1 MMRATVKVGH
11 VLRRAVHE
19 HDLTFPQF
27 GVLRVVGEA
36 EPGGIKLSD
45 IGDKLFVSCGNVTG
59 LVDRLEEMGL
69 VVRTPHP
76 DDRRA
81 LLAKLTPEGRTVFD
95 EIVPPHRARVKRLLS
110 CLSEQERE
118 TLNELMSRVAAQADS
133 VAEEIEAAAAASE

>member
-1 MMRATVKVGH
+1 MMRATAKVGH

-36 EPGGIKLSD
+36 EPNGIKLSD
-45 IGDKLFVSCGNVTG
+45 IGEKLFVSCGNVTG

-81 LLAKLTPEGRTVFD
+81 LLAKLTPQGRRVFD
-95 EIVPPHRARVKRLLS
+95 EIVPPHRARVERLLS
-110 CLSEQERE
+110 CLSEQEQE
-118 TLNELMSRVAAQADS
+118 TLNELMSRVAAQADI
-133 VAEEIEAAAAASE
+133 VAEEIGAAASE